1 MPMQPRPSSV
11 TFMPWPSVRSSI
23 SCPLVVS
30 RVGPVVSRVGPV
42 AIRGSPWR
50 SVGIPCRS
58 VGPRGDP
65 WDPVATRGTEYWLD
79 PLRKLSGTCLALG
92 PALAP
97 AVGRLTILLGLLSL
111 AFARR
116 RQARLEHVGQA
127 AGAARAAGR
136 LLRPDDVAA
145 LDLGG
150 HQFLQSLAVAIP
162 VLRRVEV
169 HRHRADQ
176 GDGHL
181 HLLRVHLDIPV
192 KEREGRL
199 ADLIG
204 PQ

>member
-42 AIRGSPWR
+42 ANRGTPW
-50 SVGIPCRS
+50 RS

-97 AVGRLTILLGLLSL
+97 AVGRVAGLLGLLSL

-116 RQARLEHVGQA
+116 RQARLE
-127 AGAARAAGR
+127 
-136 LLRPDDVAA
+136 
-145 LDLGG
+145 
-150 HQFLQSLAVAIP
+150 
-162 VLRRVEV
+162 
-169 HRHRADQ
+169 
-176 GDGHL
+176 
-181 HLLRVHLDIPV
+181 
-192 KEREGRL
+192 
-199 ADLIG
+199 
-204 PQ
+204 

>member
-42 AIRGSPWR
+42 AIRGTPW
-50 SVGIPCRS
+50 RS

-97 AVGRLTILLGLLSL
+97 AVGRVAGLLGLLSL

-116 RQARLEHVGQA
+116 RQARQA
-127 AGAARAAGR
+127 K
-136 LLRPDDVAA
+136 
-145 LDLGG
+145 
-150 HQFLQSLAVAIP
+150 
-162 VLRRVEV
+162 ET
-169 HRHRADQ
+169 
-176 GDGHL
+176 GD
-181 HLLRVHLDIPV
+181 
-192 KEREGRL
+192 
-199 ADLIG
+199 
-204 PQ
+204 